1 MRRGLVALFLLAS
14 SAVHAAPA
22 CYAGGEIEADQA
34 VQFQTELMVMSGA
47 CGTRNYTDFL
57 QRNSSILAT
66 YQSTLIEHYRRL
78 GRNSELAFE
87 AYLTHL
93 ANQSSLQLGDQ
104 KPAVLCARSADWLKA
119 ADALGPEEF
128 RRLVVSRA
136 TVRGASYH
144 RCGG

>member
-1 MRRGLVALFLLAS
+1 MRRGLVALLLLAS

-34 VQFQTELMVMSGA
+34 VQYQTELMVMSGA

-66 YQSTLIEHYRRL
+66 YQSTLIERYRRI
-78 GRNSELAFE
+78 GRNPEQALE

>member
-1 MRRGLVALFLLAS
+1 MRRSLVALFLLAS
-14 SAVHAAPA
+14 SAAHAAPA
-22 CYAGGEIEADQA
+22 CYAGGEVEADQA

-66 YQSTLIEHYRRL
+66 YQSTLIEHYRRM
-78 GRNSELAFE
+78 GRNPEQAFE

-93 ANQSSLQLGDQ
+93 ANQSSLPLDQ
-104 KPAVLCARSADWLKA
+104 MPAVLCAQSADWLKA

-144 RCGG
+144 LCGG